1 MFEPFDWNGNGAHDF
16 FDDMMT
22 FKLINGDL
30 DNEEDDDEGEERD
43 EDGVR

>member
-22 FKLINGDL
+22 FKLINGEL
-30 DNEEDDDEGEERD
+30 DDEEDDEGEERD
-43 EDGVR
+43 EDGVK